1 MSMDLKDPMPAPTEV
16 LIPEA
21 REHQKRRYL
30 WTGLMVTLA
39 ALVLAV
45 LIGGAVILF
54 SGSPAG
60 SRAQRPAVSAAVAR
74 STGYVYFRPV
84 LCAAPDYSSGATPA
98 PAAMPLSCSPTS
110 ELSGSN
116 LAVTPKNS
124 ALGFSSNNV
133 APDSALAG
141 VPSTSRSADAASVT
155 VLLPATRNAFQYGG
169 PRFVLGP
176 AEMTNTSV
184 SSASAHRNQTGQW
197 VVDYTMKS
205 AGGSAR
211 WDRVAQENFHQL
223 LGIDFDGTVVS
234 APIIQ
239 PSQSSF
245 SSFEGHGEI
254 TGNLTHSGAVA
265 LARALTSHRDAPP
278 PPS

>member
-1 MSMDLKDPMPAPTEV
+1 MPMDLKDPVPAPTEV

-30 WTGLMVTLA
+30 WTALMATLA
-39 ALVLAV
+39 ALVLAA
-45 LIGGAVILF
+45 LIGGAVVLF

-60 SRAQRPAVSAAVAR
+60 SRAQRPAVSGAVAR

-84 LCAAPDYSSGATPA
+84 LCDAPAYSSGAAPPA
-98 PAAMPLSCSPTS
+98 VSSPLSCSPTS
-110 ELSGSN
+110 DLSASN
-116 LAVTPKNS
+116 LAVTPGNS
-124 ALGFSSNNV
+124 PIGFSSNNV
-133 APDSALAG
+133 APDAALAG
-141 VPSTSRSADAASVT
+141 VPSTSRSADAASTT
-155 VLLPATRNAFQYGG
+155 VLLPAAHKAFEYGG
-169 PRFVLGP
+169 PRLVLGP

-184 SSASAHRNQTGQW
+184 GSASAHRNQTGQW
-197 VVDYTMKS
+197 IVDYTMKS

-211 WDRVAQENFHQL
+211 WDLVAHENFHEL

-245 SSFEGHGEI
+245 SSFEGRGEI
-254 TGNLTHSGAVA
+254 SSLTRSEAVA
-265 LARALTSHRDAPP
+265 LARALTSHKD
-278 PPS
+278 